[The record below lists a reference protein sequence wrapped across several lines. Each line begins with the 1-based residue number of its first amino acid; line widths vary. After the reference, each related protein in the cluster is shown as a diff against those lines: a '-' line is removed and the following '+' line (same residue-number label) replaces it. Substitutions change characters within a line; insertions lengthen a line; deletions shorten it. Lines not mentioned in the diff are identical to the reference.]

1 MNSKALR
8 SFIVLALGL
17 VSTSGLFAQ
26 TPKVEFPVASPT
38 CTIKQRFALTDVEIV
53 YSRPGVKGRT
63 IFGGLVPYDKVWRT
77 GANNATKITFSTAVK
92 LNGAGIPAGSYS
104 LFTIP
109 GEN

>member
-17 VSTSGLFAQ
+17 VSTSSLFAQ

-92 LNGAGIPAGSYS
+92 LNGAGIPAGA
-104 LFTIP
+104 
-109 GEN
+109 